1 MGKRLRS
8 RSFAILLALGL
19 AVSATE
25 PAWGLFIQT
34 NLVSD
39 IPGLAAL
46 TDPNLRNPWG
56 TSFSPTSP
64 FWVSDQGRNLSTLY
78 RITNGVVSQVALQV
92 AIPTTAGGPQGP
104 TGQVNNA
111 TSAFPVNGTPA
122 NFIFANLN
130 GTISAWNNSA
140 GTTAVISATT
150 PGAVYTGLAQGT
162 NPSGA
167 FLYAANGAQN
177 RIDVFNGAFTDVT
190 STLFSGK
197 FVDPTLPAGLVPFNV
212 ENIGGN
218 IYVT

>member
-8 RSFAILLALGL
+8 TSFAILLGCAL
-19 AVSATE
+19 AVSTVHR
-25 PAWGLFIQT
+25 AWGLFIQS

-56 TSFSPTSP
+56 MSFTATSP
-64 FWVSDQGRNLSTLY
+64 FWISDQGRNLTTLY

-92 AIPTTAGGPQGP
+92 TIPTTASGPQGP
-104 TGQVNNA
+104 TGQVANA
-111 TSAFPVNGTPA
+111 TSAFPVNGTA
-122 NFIFANLN
+122 ASFIFANLN

-162 NPSGA
+162 NASGA

-177 RIDVFNGAFTDVT
+177 
-190 STLFSGK
+190 
-197 FVDPTLPAGLVPFNV
+197 
-212 ENIGGN
+212 
-218 IYVT
+218 